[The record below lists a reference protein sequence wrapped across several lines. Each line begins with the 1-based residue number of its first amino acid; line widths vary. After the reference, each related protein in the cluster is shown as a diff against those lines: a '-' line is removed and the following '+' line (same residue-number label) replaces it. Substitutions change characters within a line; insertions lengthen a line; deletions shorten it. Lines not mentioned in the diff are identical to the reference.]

1 MTSITYG
8 AIMIKKSL
16 IALAIAGLTTP
27 AFADITINGFA
38 SIKAGMTMGSDEQL
52 YGYTDELDFK
62 NESLMALQVR
72 SDLGEKLSVTAQ
84 MMGRGNE
91 DFDIGFEWAFL
102 SYQLNDN
109 TTINAGRLRAPFYKY
124 SEYMDVGYAYDW
136 SRVPRSVYGLGFDNI
151 EGVSLYRTGIIAG
164 FDSTIMAMI
173 GGYNGTTG
181 LGDGKLEGFY
191 GASWELSRDWYN
203 FRVAYYTA
211 DATLT
216 FANQDVN
223 NLLGAMTANGLGVLA
238 QQIDFDKDKGTF
250 IGIGGGIDR
259 ENLVIVAEFNR
270 TEVENTFFANR
281 DNYFVSIAYRLGSV
295 TPYIS
300 HEWQRHD
307 AKPEIYQPFQNLAAT
322 PLAPLYFGAV
332 ATVQSQQVEADTL
345 NIGLRYDFHPSAAFK
360 LQYTS
365 QKNKLTDD
373 TVGLLVAGVD
383 LVF

>member
-1 MTSITYG
+1 MF
-8 AIMIKKSL
+8 KKSVL
-16 IALAIAGLTTP
+16 ALATAGLFTFP
-27 AFADITINGFA
+27 AYADLTINGFA
-38 SIKAGMTMGSDEQL
+38 SIKAGMTTGSDDSL

-62 NESLMALQVR
+62 NESLMAIQVR

-84 MMGRGNE
+84 LMGRGNE

-102 SYQLNDN
+102 SYQLDDN

-136 SRVPRSVYGLGFDNI
+136 SRVPRSVYGLGFNNI
-151 EGVSLYRTGIIAG
+151 EGMSIYRTDVIGG

-181 LGDGKLEGFY
+181 LGDGKLDSFM

-211 DATLT
+211 DASLV

-223 NLLGAMTANGLGVLA
+223 NLLAGLNANGLSALA
-238 QQIDFDKDKGTF
+238 SEIGFEKDKGTF
-250 IGIGGGIDR
+250 LGIGAGIDR

-270 TEVENTFFANR
+270 TEVDNTFFAKR
-281 DNYFVSIAYRLGSV
+281 DNYFVSVAYRLGSV

-300 HEWQRHD
+300 HEWERHD
-307 AKPEIYQPFQNLAAT
+307 AKPEIYLPYQGLAGT
-322 PLAPLYFGAV
+322 PAAPLYFGAV
-332 ATVQSQQVEADTL
+332 ATVDSQQREADTL
-345 NIGLRYDFHPSAAFK
+345 NVGLRYDFHPSAAFK

-365 QKNKLTDD
+365 QKNVLTDD
-373 TVGLLVAGVD
+373 RAGLLVAGVD

>member
-1 MTSITYG
+1 MF
-8 AIMIKKSL
+8 KKSVL
-16 IALAIAGLTTP
+16 ALATAGLFTFP
-27 AFADITINGFA
+27 AYADLTINGFA
-38 SIKAGMTMGSDEQL
+38 SIKAGMTTGSDDSL

-62 NESLMALQVR
+62 NESLMAIQVR

-84 MMGRGNE
+84 LMGRGNE

-102 SYQLNDN
+102 SYQLDDN

-164 FDSTIMAMI
+164 FDSTIMVMI

-216 FANQDVN
+216 FANESVN
-223 NLLGAMTANGLGVLA
+223 TLLAGLNGNGLSALA
-238 QQIDFDKDKGTF
+238 SEISFDKDKGTF

-270 TEVENTFFANR
+270 TEVDNTFFAKR
-281 DNYFVSIAYRLGSV
+281 DNYFISVAYRMGSV

-300 HEWQRHD
+300 HEWERHD
-307 AKPEIYQPFQNLAAT
+307 AKPEIYLPYQGLAGT
-322 PLAPLYFGAV
+322 PAAPLYFGAV
-332 ATVQSQQVEADTL
+332 ATVDSQQREADTL
-345 NIGLRYDFHPSAAFK
+345 NVGLRYDFHPSAAFK
-360 LQYTS
+360 LQFTS
-365 QKNKLTDD
+365 QKNVLTDD
-373 TVGLLVAGVD
+373 RAGLLVAGVD

>member
-1 MTSITYG
+1 
-8 AIMIKKSL
+8 MIKKSL
-16 IALAIAGLTTP
+16 IALAIAGLVTP
-27 AFADITINGFA
+27 AFADTTINGFA

-91 DFDIGFEWAFL
+91 DFDISFEWAFL

-136 SRVPRSVYGLGFDNI
+136 SRVPRSVYGLGFNNI
-151 EGVSLYRTGIIAG
+151 EGVSLYRTDVIGG
-164 FDSTIMAMI
+164 FDSTFMAMI
-173 GGYNGTTG
+173 GGYSGTTG

-211 DATLT
+211 DATLV
-216 FANQDVN
+216 FANESVN
-223 NLLGAMTANGLGVLA
+223 NLLAALTSNGQGELA
-238 QQIDFDKDKGTF
+238 RGIGFDKDKGTF
-250 IGIGGGIDR
+250 FGVGAGIDR

-270 TEVENTFFANR
+270 TEVDNTFFAKR
-281 DNYFVSIAYRLGSV
+281 DNYFISVGYRFGSV
-295 TPYIS
+295 TPYVS
-300 HEWQRHD
+300 HEWERHD
-307 AKPEIYQPFQNLAAT
+307 AKPEIYQPFQNLATT

-332 ATVQSQQVEADTL
+332 ATVQSQAREADTL

-365 QKNKLTDD
+365 QKNRLTDD
-373 TVGLLVAGVD
+373 RLGLVVAGVD